1 MSVIFDDNAVIVD
14 DLDEIESISAAED
27 VQMQQGDTVLITGAT
42 GFIGGRLAQR
52 LVSEE
57 GVQVRALV
65 RNLEKARPLLDLG
78 CEVVQGDI
86 TDLAS
91 LQRAAQGCQVI
102 FHAAAWVNERG
113 SHAEV
118 WAVNVDGTQNVVDA
132 ALAAGVQRLVH
143 VSSCA
148 VYGSQQVFGI
158 DETTPVRGAGNFYT
172 DSKVD
177 AEAVVMHAYQT
188 QGLPVVVARPAQVY
202 GLGSPQ
208 FTLRPIEMIRK
219 GTLMLIDGGR
229 HFCKPI
235 YIDNLVDGLILCAQS
250 EAAIG
255 EAFNFSDGD
264 PLPWRDFFGAYAAML
279 GKPRLPAVPYPVA
292 WLAAVFF
299 EIRGKLRGKPASLNR
314 RVIRT
319 LRSDNSFS
327 NRKARTVLGWEP
339 RIDWHE
345 GMRQTEAW
353 LRANGQLP

>member
-1 MSVIFDDNAVIVD
+1 
-14 DLDEIESISAAED
+14 
-27 VQMQQGDTVLITGAT
+27 MQQGDTVLITGAT

-57 GVQVRALV
+57 GVRVRALV
-65 RNLEKARPLLDLG
+65 RSLEKARPLIDLG
-78 CEVVQGDI
+78 CEIVQGDI

-91 LQRAAQGCQVI
+91 LHQAAQGCQVI

-113 SHAEV
+113 SRAEV

-148 VYGSQQVFGI
+148 VYGSQQVFNI
-158 DETTPVRGAGNFYT
+158 DETMPMRRAGNFYT

-177 AEAVVMHAYQT
+177 AEAVVMRAYQAH
-188 QGLPVVVARPAQVY
+188 GLPVVVARPSQVY

-219 GTLMLIDGGR
+219 GTLVLIDGGR

-235 YIDNLVDGLILCAQS
+235 YIDNLIDGLILCAQS

-264 PLPWRDFFGAYAAML
+264 PVPWRDFFGAYAAML
-279 GKPRLPAVPYPVA
+279 GKEKLPAVPYPVA
-292 WLAAVFF
+292 WLAAFFF
-299 EIRGKLRGKPASLNR
+299 EIQGKLRGKPASLNR
-314 RVIRT
+314 RVVRT

-327 NRKARTVLGWEP
+327 NHKARTVLGWAP
-339 RIDWHE
+339 RTDWRE

-353 LRANGQLP
+353 LRATGQLP